1 MTSPSSGSGG
11 ASGSADAEGSG
22 TTGPT
27 TDGTTHEV
35 QPGTTTGD
43 ATSGPTS
50 STSTGDEL
58 GITSTGA
65 SASCDEIFGA
75 APGYLLCTE
84 DPSSCAF
91 NVTLGGA
98 DCNSICAMFGTTCLA
113 AFDNP
118 VQTCEVQ
125 GNSFCAN
132 NAKNDTICVCSK

>member
-1 MTSPSSGSGG
+1 MTGSSSGSGG
-11 ASGSADAEGSG
+11 ASGSADAEGSD
-22 TTGPT
+22 TTGST
-27 TDGTTHEV
+27 VDGTTHEV
-35 QPGTTTGD
+35 QPGTTSG

-65 SASCDEIFGA
+65 SLSCDEIFGA

-84 DPSSCAF
+84 DASSCAF

-98 DCNSICAMFGTTCLA
+98 DCTSICAMFGTTCLA

-125 GNSFCAN
+125 ADSFCAN